1 MFLSQRH
8 RTAKSLCLGS
18 IKVRKNTSD
27 FANTMRPGP
36 QFKFLW
42 QQALVAMATGR
53 HLHNASFQVADLTKI
68 NPTWQGGK
76 WPTPSGNYE
85 HAFMRIYER
94 VHRDAQKYKG
104 PRHSVSRQREYRRE
118 RWGQELQSINTI
130 YYYEVHWGKPCLLHY
145 FQLCNYCWVPE
156 HFRALIPSP
165 RKWSNN
171 RY

>member
-27 FANTMRPGP
+27 FGNTMRLGP

-42 QQALVAMATGR
+42 WQAPVAMATGR

-68 NPTWQGGK
+68 NPTWRGGK
-76 WPTPSGNYE
+76 WPTPSSNYE
-85 HAFMRIYER
+85 HAFMRTYER

-104 PRHSVSRQREYRRE
+104 PRHSVSKAAGIQKTEVGSGTAKYSYYLLL
-118 RWGQELQSINTI
+118 WGPLGEAMLTPLFPAMRLWLSPWTFQS
-130 YYYEVHWGKPCLLHY
+130 PDSL
-145 FQLCNYCWVPE
+145 
-156 HFRALIPSP
+156 S
-165 RKWSNN
+165 
-171 RY
+171 